1 MSMLR
6 WLPGFLAL
14 ALAVLWLM
22 GLMEGATDWLTWWL
36 GALAIPTLAVTGLV
50 PERSSSPSGGVCL
63 GLVFLAL
70 IALWVVGRRTGAD
83 GWLVWWT
90 LVMAVLVLG
99 GAAALVAQGAL
110 DLLRSPE

>member
-1 MSMLR
+1 
-6 WLPGFLAL
+6 
-14 ALAVLWLM
+14 
-22 GLMEGATDWLTWWL
+22 
-36 GALAIPTLAVTGLV
+36 
-50 PERSSSPSGGVCL
+50 
-63 GLVFLAL
+63 VFLAL